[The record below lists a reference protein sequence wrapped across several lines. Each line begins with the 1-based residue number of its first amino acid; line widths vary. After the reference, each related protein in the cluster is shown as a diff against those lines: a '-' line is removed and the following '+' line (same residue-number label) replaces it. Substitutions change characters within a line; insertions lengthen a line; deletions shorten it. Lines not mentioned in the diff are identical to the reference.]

1 MSIEGFAGCKLWAPR
16 VILVSTQADMVD
28 GGVKGDPDGLVN
40 ELQHRYETDVIIE
53 PHLFVVDSLSTSR
66 GNNSEMTMLKRA
78 IDVIKQ
84 FICEVGCCPWPW
96 ILVVFRDKIVV
107 LGPGLGL
114 EVQVM
119 ASDQLTMPSLTPL

>member
-40 ELQHRYETDVIIE
+40 ELQQRYETDVIIE

-84 FICEVGCCPWPW
+84 FICEV
-96 ILVVFRDKIVV
+96 
-107 LGPGLGL
+107 
-114 EVQVM
+114 
-119 ASDQLTMPSLTPL
+119 